1 VINFKNMKIAELR
14 QKSVDALKRDVAH
27 AREELRDL
35 RFQIS
40 QNQQKDVRKFREQK
54 RVIAQM
60 LTLMKEKSQNKKPKT
75 K

>member
-1 VINFKNMKIAELR
+1 MKIAELR

>member
-1 VINFKNMKIAELR
+1 MKIAELR

-40 QNQQKDVRKFREQK
+40 QNQQKDVRKLREQK
-54 RVIAQM
+54 HSIAKM
-60 LTLMKEKSQNKKPKT
+60 LTLIQEKSKAEKPK
-75 K
+75 KK